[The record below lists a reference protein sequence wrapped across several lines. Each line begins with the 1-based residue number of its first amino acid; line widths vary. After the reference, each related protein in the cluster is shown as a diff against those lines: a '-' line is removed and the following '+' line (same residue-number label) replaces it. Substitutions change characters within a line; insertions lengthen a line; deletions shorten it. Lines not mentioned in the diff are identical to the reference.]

1 MKLGPAQL
9 GAFFTTTVLCSVL
22 AAAAYVHL
30 FAPRPAPAPTASPP
44 AEADPVPSPPPATPS
59 TATAAPPSAPLPAAD
74 LTGDS
79 ASMADVVSRVLPSV
93 VNVASRQAPRS
104 PWGSPYDLRTPF
116 GPRAPQTQ
124 GESLGSGVIVSED
137 GLVVTNNH
145 VVEGAS
151 EIRVSLGDGRDFEAR
166 VVGTDEDS
174 DMALLRLQGS
184 DVHVTPMPYG
194 DSSQLRQGDVVL
206 AIGNPFGVGQ
216 TVTMGI
222 VSAVGRANVGI
233 TDLEDFIQ
241 TDAAINPGNSG
252 GALISTRGELV
263 GINTAIL
270 SRTGGSHGIGFAIPS
285 NMVQPIVQSLLEHGK
300 VVRGW
305 LGVSIQD
312 LSTQLAQASAF
323 QLASGQQGVLVNGV
337 EDESPAAVAGIRAGD
352 VIEQLNGERL
362 TSSSQLRTVVATRGA
377 NAEITLTVVRGQE
390 RLQVP
395 VRLGERPQ
403 RRPTAPSPPPVA
415 ATPQGRGRPG
425 LPPGYVPYPPGL
437 TPDLF
442 AQGPQAAP
450 TPRVRG
456 GQTVAGLE
464 IFDLDAQLRQ
474 LFRIDAS
481 VRGALIGDVAAGS
494 PGSLAGLEP
503 GDVVVEVNRDAVESA
518 ASFARAYAE
527 SGGGVTVLV
536 RRGPGSLYTVLR

>member
-1 MKLGPAQL
+1 
-9 GAFFTTTVLCSVL
+9 
-22 AAAAYVHL
+22 
-30 FAPRPAPAPTASPP
+30 
-44 AEADPVPSPPPATPS
+44 
-59 TATAAPPSAPLPAAD
+59 
-74 LTGDS
+74 
-79 ASMADVVSRVLPSV
+79 MADVVARVLPSV
-93 VNVASRQAPRS
+93 VNIASRQAPRS

-116 GPRAPQTQ
+116 GPRAPQPQ

-145 VVEGAS
+145 VVNGAS
-151 EIRVSLGDGRDFEAR
+151 EIRVSLSDGRDFAAR

-174 DMALLRLQGS
+174 DMALLRLEGT
-184 DVHVTPMPYG
+184 DVHVTPVPYG

-252 GALISTRGELV
+252 GALISSRGELV

-270 SRTGGSHGIGFAIPS
+270 SRTGGNHGIGFAIPS
-285 NMVQPIVQSLLEHGK
+285 NMVQPIVQSLLQHGK

-312 LSTQLAQASAF
+312 LSTQLAQARAF

-337 EDESPAAVAGIRAGD
+337 EEGSPAAAAGIRAGD

-362 TSSSQLRTVVATRGA
+362 TSSSQLRTIVATRGA
-377 NAEITLTVVRGQE
+377 GADITLTIVRGQE

-403 RRPTAPSPPPVA
+403 RRPTVPSAPPSSGLG
-415 ATPQGRGRPG
+415 PQGRGRGLAPG
-425 LPPGYVPYPPGL
+425 FGPYPPGFG
-437 TPDLF
+437 PNLF
-442 AQGPQAAP
+442 GGLPQATP
-450 TPRVRG
+450 TPRLRGGQSVAGMQVFDLDDELRRLFGIEPRVRG
-456 GQTVAGLE
+456 
-464 IFDLDAQLRQ
+464 
-474 LFRIDAS
+474 
-481 VRGALIGDVAAGS
+481 ALVGDVAEGS
-494 PGSLAGLEP
+494 PGALAGLEP
-503 GDVVVEVNRDAVESA
+503 GDVIVEVNRDPVQSA
-518 ASFARAYAE
+518 AGFARAYAE